1 MAEKNFKITGGL
13 ALGDYAITANGLSLL
28 WNSNAIATQSYV
40 DTALSGVTVNTNAIA
55 TSLVGTGLFVD
66 SGDNLNVNTN
76 VIATLTDTQTLSNK
90 TLSSPTITAGSSA
103 TVDRSAWWTG
113 STSNYFE
120 TDTNANSVR
129 FGTGSLTINSISS
142 LTNIPNGTLITYT
155 GTDNTVVTFI
165 KNGTPSVS
173 GQGNIFMAATSISGE
188 AFLDQEYV
196 LSYGSSVTIS
206 STEISYLD
214 GVTSNI
220 QTQLNNITV
229 NTNAIATSLSSA
241 TLWVSDG
248 DNLNVNTNAI
258 VENLDGE
265 GLYVTGNQL
274 AVNAAIVAGLLDGE
288 GLYVSGNTLAVNT
301 NAIVEN
307 LDGEGLYVTG
317 NQLAVNAAIVAGL
330 LDGEGLYVS
339 GNTLAVNT
347 NAIVNN
353 LDGSGLYVDGITL
366 AVNTNVIAS
375 KAYVDSV
382 AQGLDVKEAVYV
394 ATTENLD
401 FNTGFVPNVTID
413 GLVMQQFQR
422 ILIKNQTD
430 ASQNGIY
437 IINESGAPTRAS
449 DANANDELN
458 VGSFV
463 FVANGTVNAGK
474 GFVVTTMNS
483 LGMGSVVWTQFSSTS
498 SLTAGSGIYLSGSAI
513 TANTNSIA
521 ASLAGTTLW
530 ANADDLNVNVNAI
543 AGSGLIGGS
552 TLSIDQYAASITL
565 SGLDAAGSTGG
576 TLTEDVFAGN
586 INTSNT
592 YLFLTDKL
600 VINEAFTYEVL
611 LRITTFAGTITTRK
625 STVSGFFDESGT
637 AEYTEY
643 GIVDSATPMPG
654 ADVAISTDGT
664 DYFLAVKATLDVGQ
678 TLKAVAAS
686 KKITIS

>member
-248 DNLNVNTNAI
+248 DNLN
-258 VENLDGE
+258 
-265 GLYVTGNQL
+265 
-274 AVNAAIVAGLLDGE
+274 
-288 GLYVSGNTLAVNT
+288 VNT